1 MTVLSFLYCGFGF
14 LVNAFAGNA
23 VGAVNVA
30 LATLLMYGLGRIHG
44 KIESLKRDRELEE

>member
-1 MTVLSFLYCGFGF
+1 MLLVVGIMNLVIGVL
-14 LVNAFAGNA
+14 NAFSGNA

-44 KIESLKRDRELEE
+44 KIEQLELERTLHE